1 MKAKK
6 DNTKKYAVGGY
17 VEAALGGVQAIYGM
31 SQLPRARAE
40 FEAARAAAPS
50 LETPAQFYE
59 NYRNSYDAEI
69 ARMESESIDRNI
81 ATSVQALQGA
91 GGRALV
97 GGLGAVTGQAQ
108 AQRNQMLAQER
119 NIRLQTGQQ
128 LALAEERSLGR
139 KEARSQADMDRATQ
153 AYNAALGNIGAGVGS
168 IGSGLTEALSGKK
181 KKKDPKD
188 DDGKDEPIDGGL
200 LQDATVE
207 APAITQKGSISPFTP
222 LPSSP
227 EMDFADNY
235 SKIFREKPLPA
246 LDVQPQKGFGM
257 QNFPAAKRQAM
268 GMSADPGRYDELL
281 GRSTNP
287 NVMSVQY
294 PAVPPPSESTRVQEY
309 DQRKENLI
317 DLGKGVQN
325 MFSPSNILG
334 TAAKMMFEQGGMMT
348 EGSFNHNTNPI
359 NLVQGGVK
367 VGEATGGEYI
377 LNPKQAASIAKESSY
392 AKKLFKRFEKNAKKK
407 K

>member
-6 DNTKKYAVGGY
+6 DNTKNYAVGGY

-108 AQRNQMLAQER
+108 SQRNQMLAQER
-119 NIRLQTGQQ
+119 NIRLQAGQQ
-128 LALAEERSLGR
+128 LALAEERSVGR

-181 KKKDPKD
+181 KKKDPED
-188 DDGKDEPIDGGL
+188 DDKTDQEVPVGTDKE
-200 LQDATVE
+200 VE
-207 APAITQKGSISPFTP
+207 IKTPAVTQKGSMSPFTP

-227 EMDFADNY
+227 EMDFANNY
-235 SKIFREKPLPA
+235 SKIFRETPVPA
-246 LDVQPQKGFGM
+246 LTTEPKKGFGM

-287 NVMSVQY
+287 NVMSVKY
-294 PAVPPPSESTRVQEY
+294 PSTPPPSESTRVQEY

-317 DLGKGVQN
+317 DLGRGVQN

-359 NLVQGGVK
+359 DLVQGGVK

>member
-6 DNTKKYAVGGY
+6 DNTKNYAVGGY

-108 AQRNQMLAQER
+108 SQRNQMLAQER
-119 NIRLQTGQQ
+119 NIRLQAGQQ
-128 LALAEERSLGR
+128 LALAEERSVGR

-181 KKKDPKD
+181 KKKDPED
-188 DDGKDEPIDGGL
+188 DDKPDQEVPVGTDKE
-200 LQDATVE
+200 VE
-207 APAITQKGSISPFTP
+207 IKTPAVTQKGSMSPFTP

-227 EMDFADNY
+227 EMDFANNY
-235 SKIFREKPLPA
+235 SKIFRETPVPA
-246 LDVQPQKGFGM
+246 LTTEPKKGFGM

-287 NVMSVQY
+287 NVMSVKY
-294 PAVPPPSESTRVQEY
+294 PSTPPPSESTRVQEY

-317 DLGKGVQN
+317 DLGRGVQN

-359 NLVQGGVK
+359 DLVQGGVK